1 MKLTMKSIKL
11 FGILIV
17 VCLLAFGTLGGIAS
31 AETSC
36 NFTRTLSIDDEG
48 EDVRCLQKYLN
59 NLGFKISNEGPGSTG
74 KETSTFKNLTKT
86 ALAKW
91 QTANGISPATGNF
104 GPASRQAY
112 DRLMALAEAA
122 RTQAPQTTSIVNPDP
137 VVVVA
142 PVVKS
147 VAMENAKTA
156 ILKAMEAIENAED
169 EIDGSSESANKIED
183 AKEGLED
190 ARVDFLKTIKAYL
203 SEQYERASTIAKTVF
218 EEAEEAYKDA
228 GGETDEDEIDDLIN
242 TVEDEIDAVKV
253 KIKTADKAGK
263 DVDESEN
270 LIDEAENLIDK
281 ADTKLDEGDTEEAE
295 DLAKDARNK
304 AEDAEDAIGEKS
316 NDLENAE
323 DAIADAK
330 DAIKKAKAEIREA
343 QDDDKNTNDAEDL
356 LDDAEN
362 LYDKAREEFDDED
375 YDNAKDLAE
384 DAEKKAEDAIDEL

>member
-1 MKLTMKSIKL
+1 MKHIKL
-11 FGILIV
+11 FGILV
-17 VCLLAFGTLGGIAS
+17 TVFLLVFGTLSSVSS

-36 NFTRTLSIDDEG
+36 NFTRTLSLDDEG

-59 NLGFKISNEGPGSTG
+59 NLGFKINDAGPGSLG
-74 KETSTFKNLTKT
+74 KETSTFKGLTKS
-86 ALAKW
+86 ALVKW
-91 QTANGISPATGNF
+91 QIANGIFPATGNF

-112 DRLMALAEAA
+112 DRLMSLADV
-122 RTQAPQTTSIVNPDP
+122 TQKQITQTTTLVNTNP
-137 VVVVA
+137 VINTVVTTS
-142 PVVKS
+142 KS
-147 VAMENAKTA
+147 TMMENAKTA

-169 EIDGSSESANKIED
+169 EIDGSSENANKIED

-190 ARVDFLKTIKAYL
+190 ARVDFIKTIKAYL
-203 SEQYERASTIAKTVF
+203 AEQYERASMIAKTVF

-228 GGETDEDEIDDLIN
+228 GGETDEDEIEDLIN
-242 TVEDEIDAVKV
+242 KVEDEIDAVKV
-253 KIKTADKAGK
+253 KIRAADKNNK

-330 DAIKKAKAEIREA
+330 DAIKKARTEIREA
-343 QDDDKNTNDAEDL
+343 QDDDKNTNDAENL

-362 LYDKAREEFDDED
+362 LYDKAREEFDDKD
-375 YDNAKDLAE
+375 YDKAKDLAE